1 MEKRLPL
8 VSSWKNDPD
17 SLRSEVW
24 GLVSEVW
31 GLRSGVWFPGFSPCM
46 LWSEVSSLR
55 SGVWFLGFSVGN
67 NWKSMEKRLP
77 PASSTEIT
85 LTV

>member
-1 MEKRLPL
+1 MEKRPPL

-55 SGVWFLGFSVGN
+55 SGVWFLGFSVGT